1 MVMAKFYWDENTLRA
16 EAQKLLKLIDRESD
30 PKERR
35 HLAEYYDALN
45 STIYDYFIMPTV
57 NTPLSTRIHNMY
69 STFISSQRYYMLLDS
84 FIDPMEKHL
93 KLYSETCDNQELL
106 EKKISKVSG
115 VYVSKEKAVSICYG
129 FYRDLDD
136 ELFNYFKPLFNKR
149 FSHIHFTGKAKES
162 GTTITKGQSY
172 YLLGLDTSY
181 VEVVGSD
188 NPGMALTLIHE
199 CGHVIDDSYNPESN
213 LVEDNFYEVVSLF
226 MELVANYREV
236 GKFGTLYHHSNIVDR
251 LSSIYSDAN
260 DCVNYDMLM
269 GHYRNNGYRINKDFF
284 RRAKEEDGF
293 TKEEIVETLSEDT
306 PNNIVYPISM
316 SLALYF
322 FSIYKRDNKLGLMT
336 LKDFMSTT
344 DRDSYIPLLK
354 DDNFLDVVSK
364 EIELLLLSSNET
376 FKQELETG
384 RRL

>member
-1 MVMAKFYWDENTLRA
+1 MAKFYWDENILRA
-16 EAQKLLKLIDRESD
+16 EAQKLLKLIEKESD

-93 KLYSETCDNQELL
+93 KLYSETCDNHELL

-136 ELFNYFKPLFNKR
+136 ELFKYFKPLFNKR
-149 FSHIHFTGKAKES
+149 FSHIHFTDKAKES
-162 GTTITKGQSY
+162 GTIITKGQSY

-188 NPGMALTLIHE
+188 NPDMALTLIHE

-236 GKFGTLYHHSNIVDR
+236 GKFGTLYHHSNIINR

-293 TKEEIVETLSEDT
+293 TKEEIVETLCEDT

-344 DRDSYIPLLK
+344 DRDSYIPLLS

-376 FKQELETG
+376 FKQKLETG